1 MNKLFKN
8 FNNGNQKV
16 SSKEFTAYPTVNFH
30 GEITLIRG
38 GLEQEVSYTSGL
50 YEMNIKGYVS
60 IEDWDIQEHLS
71 NSFNGLPI
79 DDLHAFKNTLKES
92 GLQTLSDSLTIPN
105 TDMTQQLALQLMS
118 TSIFKKVF
126 GKNTIIFDSLSDDEK
141 KIVNLTHF
149 LAEDR
154 FEKLTASSYILKDY
168 VTTDEDGNKVK
179 PDRSVVE
186 IALFLLQEAQTKK
199 K

>member
-1 MNKLFKN
+1 MVGFKL
-8 FNNGNQKV
+8 Q
-16 SSKEFTAYPTVNFH
+16 H
-30 GEITLIRG
+30 
-38 GLEQEVSYTSGL
+38 
-50 YEMNIKGYVS
+50 
-60 IEDWDIQEHLS
+60 H
-71 NSFNGLPI
+71 
-79 DDLHAFKNTLKES
+79 
-92 GLQTLSDSLTIPN
+92 
-105 TDMTQQLALQLMS
+105 
-118 TSIFKKVF
+118 KVF

-141 KIVNLTHF
+141 KIGNLTHF

>member
-1 MNKLFKN
+1 
-8 FNNGNQKV
+8 
-16 SSKEFTAYPTVNFH
+16 
-30 GEITLIRG
+30 
-38 GLEQEVSYTSGL
+38 
-50 YEMNIKGYVS
+50 
-60 IEDWDIQEHLS
+60 
-71 NSFNGLPI
+71 
-79 DDLHAFKNTLKES
+79 
-92 GLQTLSDSLTIPN
+92 
-105 TDMTQQLALQLMS
+105 MTQQLALQLMS

-141 KIVNLTHF
+141 KIVNLTHY

-168 VTTDEDGNKVK
+168 VTIDENGHKVK